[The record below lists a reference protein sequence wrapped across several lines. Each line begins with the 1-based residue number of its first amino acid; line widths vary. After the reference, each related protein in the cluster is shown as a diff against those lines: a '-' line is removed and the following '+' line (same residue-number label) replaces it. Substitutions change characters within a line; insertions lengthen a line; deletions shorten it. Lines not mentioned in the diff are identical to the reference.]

1 VSCSISGN
9 SGVDTIKLSIMDDF
23 RESGELLIRFK
34 KSSND
39 CEMRIFD
46 QNINRKIK
54 YLFLFIKYIEMK

>member
-1 VSCSISGN
+1 
-9 SGVDTIKLSIMDDF
+9 MDDF